1 MSMTMEGFMGSLLF
15 AILVLFGFSF
25 WLASS
30 IPNLR
35 VPEWSGRACFF
46 LAAVVWFLG
55 RLA

>member
-1 MSMTMEGFMGSLLF
+1 MEDFMGSLLF
-15 AILVLFGFSF
+15 AALVLLGFGF

-30 IPNLR
+30 IPTLR

-46 LAAVVWFLG
+46 LATVVWFLG